1 MKLTQLA
8 AKPKL
13 IKIEINDEETIT
25 EYGEVIEFWIY
36 DRQPIEQF
44 IRLAQMKDDSM
55 ADVIEIVKKMV
66 LDEESNPIMTDETL
80 LPTRVLTKVIGRVVE
95 TLGK

>member
-13 IKIEINDEETIT
+13 IKIEINDEETVT
-25 EYGEVIEFWIY
+25 EYGEPVEFWIY
-36 DRQPIEQF
+36 DRQPIDQF
-44 IRLAQMKDDSM
+44 IRLAQMKDDSIG
-55 ADVIEIVKKMV
+55 DVIEIVKGMV
-66 LDEESNPIMTDETL
+66 LDEESKPIMSDDTL
-80 LPTRVLTKVIGRVVE
+80 LPTRVLTKVIGKVVE

>member
-13 IKIEINDEETIT
+13 IKIEINDEETLA
-25 EYGEVIEFWIY
+25 EFGEAVEFWIY

-44 IRLAQMKDDSM
+44 IRLAQMKDENM
-55 ADVIEIVKKMV
+55 AEIIEIVKKLV
-66 LDEESNPIMTDETL
+66 LDDLGEQILKDDQL
-80 LPTRVLTKVIGRVVE
+80 LPTKVLTKVIGRVVE